1 MKRYRNIVMFKT
13 HQPMLARFMR
23 KNPDNF
29 SKGCTFTLCT
39 IQRQFFTVGNQLKE
53 IETDG
58 MNAVCLN
65 GAKKRSYKEIIA
77 MKGYLY
83 NKVYSKEISLA
94 EKLLEVSGLYGIG
107 MVKAG
112 FILQLAL
119 GKVGCLDVHNLARF
133 GLSASVFKVN
143 DKMTEATALRKA
155 NFYIKTCEDLGGS
168 EYLWNTWCKY
178 VADLYPKIYRDA
190 CHVSK
195 LHVDFIIK

>member
-1 MKRYRNIVMFKT
+1 MFKT
-13 HQPMLARFMR
+13 HQPKIARFMK

-29 SKGCTFTLCT
+29 AEGEVFSLCT
-39 IQRQFFTVGNQLKE
+39 IQRQLHTVGNQRKE
-53 IETDG
+53 IKTEG
-58 MNAVCLN
+58 VNAVCLN
-65 GAKKRSYKEIIA
+65 GTKRRSYKEIMA

-83 NKVYSKEISLA
+83 EKVYSKEISLT

-143 DKMTEATALRKA
+143 DKMSEATVLRKA

-190 CHVSK
+190 YHVSK

>member
-1 MKRYRNIVMFKT
+1 MFKT
-13 HQPMLARFMR
+13 HQPMIARFMR
-23 KNPDNF
+23 KNPDALAR
-29 SKGCTFTLCT
+29 GEVFTLCT
-39 IQRQFFTVGNQLKE
+39 IQKHFSSVGNQLKE

-58 MNAVCLN
+58 INAVCLN

-83 NKVYSKEISLA
+83 EKVYSKEISLA
-94 EKLLEVSGLYGIG
+94 EKLLEVSNLYGIG

>member
-1 MKRYRNIVMFKT
+1 MFKT
-13 HQPMLARFMR
+13 HQPKIARFMR
-23 KNPDNF
+23 KNPINF
-29 SKGCTFTLCT
+29 SRGLSCVSNT
-39 IQRQFFTVGNQLKE
+39 IQTQFFTVGKRM
-53 IETDG
+53 TDIDING
-58 MNAVCLN
+58 VNAVCLN
-65 GAKKRSYKEIIA
+65 GTKRRTHKEIIA

-83 NKVYSKEISLA
+83 EKVYSKEISLA
-94 EKLLEVSGLYGIG
+94 EKLLEVSSLYGIG

-195 LHVDFIIK
+195 LHVDFISK

>member
-1 MKRYRNIVMFKT
+1 MFKI
-13 HQPMLARFMR
+13 HQPKIARFMR
-23 KNPDNF
+23 KNPDAF
-29 SKGCTFTLCT
+29 ARGEVFTLCT
-39 IQRQFFTVGNQLKE
+39 IQKHFSGVGNQLKE

-65 GAKKRSYKEIIA
+65 GPKKRSYKEIIA

-119 GKVGCLDVHNLARF
+119 GKVGCLDGHNLARF
-133 GLSASVFKVN
+133 GLSASVFRVN
-143 DKMTEATALRKA
+143 GKMTEATALRKA

-190 CHVSK
+190 YHVSK
-195 LHVDFIIK
+195 LHVDFII

>member
-1 MKRYRNIVMFKT
+1 MFKT
-13 HQPMLARFMR
+13 HQPMIARFMK
-23 KNPDNF
+23 KNPDALAR
-29 SKGCTFTLCT
+29 GEVFTLCT
-39 IQRQFFTVGNQLKE
+39 IQKHFSSVGNQLKE

>member
-1 MKRYRNIVMFKT
+1 MFKT
-13 HQPMLARFMR
+13 HQPMIARFMR
-23 KNPDNF
+23 KNPDALAR
-29 SKGCTFTLCT
+29 GEVFTLCT
-39 IQRQFFTVGNQLKE
+39 IQKHFSSVGNQLKE

-58 MNAVCLN
+58 INAVCLN

-83 NKVYSKEISLA
+83 EKVYSKEISLA

-190 CHVSK
+190 YHVSK

>member
-1 MKRYRNIVMFKT
+1 MFKI
-13 HQPMLARFMR
+13 HQPKIARFMR
-23 KNPDNF
+23 KNPDAF
-29 SKGCTFTLCT
+29 ARGEVFTLCT
-39 IQRQFFTVGNQLKE
+39 IQKHFSGVGNQLKE

-58 MNAVCLN
+58 INAVCLN
-65 GAKKRSYKEIIA
+65 GPKKRSYKEIIA

-119 GKVGCLDVHNLARF
+119 GKVGCLDGHNLARF

-143 DKMTEATALRKA
+143 DKMSESTALRKA

-168 EYLWNTWCKY
+168 EYLWDSWCRY
-178 VADLYPKIYRDA
+178 LADLYPKIYRDGE
-190 CHVSK
+190 HVSK

>member
-1 MKRYRNIVMFKT
+1 MFKI
-13 HQPMLARFMR
+13 HQPKIARFMR
-23 KNPDNF
+23 KNPDSF
-29 SKGCTFTLCT
+29 SKGCTFTLLS
-39 IQRQFFTVGNQLKE
+39 IQRQLHTIGNQFHQ
-53 IETDG
+53 IDIDG
-58 MNAVCLN
+58 VEAACLN
-65 GAKKRSYKEIIA
+65 GTKRRTYKEIIA

-83 NKVYSKEISLA
+83 EKVYSKEISLA

>member
-1 MKRYRNIVMFKT
+1 MFKT
-13 HQPMLARFMR
+13 HQPMIARFMR
-23 KNPDNF
+23 KNPDALAR
-29 SKGCTFTLCT
+29 GEVFTLCT
-39 IQRQFFTVGNQLKE
+39 IQKHFSSVGNQLKE

-58 MNAVCLN
+58 INAVCLN
-65 GAKKRSYKEIIA
+65 GAKKKSYKEIIA

-119 GKVGCLDVHNLARF
+119 GKVGCLDGHNLARF

-143 DKMTEATALRKA
+143 GKMSEATALRKA

-190 CHVSK
+190 YHVSK

>member
-1 MKRYRNIVMFKT
+1 MFKI
-13 HQPMLARFMR
+13 HQPKIARFMR
-23 KNPDNF
+23 KNPDGF
-29 SKGCTFTLCT
+29 SKGCTFTVLS
-39 IQRQFFTVGNQLKE
+39 IQRHLHSIGNQFHQ
-53 IETDG
+53 IDIDG
-58 MNAVCLN
+58 VEAACLN
-65 GAKKRSYKEIIA
+65 GTKRRTYKEIIA

-83 NKVYSKEISLA
+83 EKVYSKEISLA

-119 GKVGCLDVHNLARF
+119 GKVGCRDVHNLARF

-190 CHVSK
+190 NHVSK
-195 LHVDFIIK
+195 LHVDFII

>member
-1 MKRYRNIVMFKT
+1 MFKT
-13 HQPMLARFMR
+13 HQPMLARFMK
-23 KNPDNF
+23 KNPDAF
-29 SKGCTFTLCT
+29 ARGEVFTLCS
-39 IQRQFFTVGNQLKE
+39 IQKHFSSVGNQLKE

-58 MNAVCLN
+58 INAVCLN

-119 GKVGCLDVHNLARF
+119 GKVGCLDGHNLARF
-133 GLSASVFKVN
+133 GLSASVFRVN
-143 DKMTEATALRKA
+143 GKMTEATALRKA

>member
-1 MKRYRNIVMFKT
+1 MFKI
-13 HQPMLARFMR
+13 HQPKIARFMR
-23 KNPDNF
+23 KNPINF
-29 SKGCTFTLCT
+29 SRGLSCVSNT
-39 IQRQFFTVGNQLKE
+39 IQTQFFTVGKRM
-53 IETDG
+53 TDIDING
-58 MNAVCLN
+58 VNAVCLN
-65 GAKKRSYKEIIA
+65 GTKRRTHKEIIA
-77 MKGYLY
+77 MKEYLY
-83 NKVYSKEISLA
+83 EKVYSKEISLA

-119 GKVGCLDVHNLARF
+119 GKVGCLDGHNLARF
-133 GLSASVFKVN
+133 GLSASVFMVN
-143 DKMTEATALRKA
+143 DKMSEATALRKA

>member
-1 MKRYRNIVMFKT
+1 MFKT
-13 HQPMLARFMR
+13 HQPMIARFMR
-23 KNPDNF
+23 KNPDALAR
-29 SKGCTFTLCT
+29 GEVFTLCT
-39 IQRQFFTVGNQLKE
+39 IQKHFSSVGNQLKE

-58 MNAVCLN
+58 INAVCLN

-83 NKVYSKEISLA
+83 EKVYSKEISLA

-168 EYLWNTWCKY
+168 EYLWDSWCRY
-178 VADLYPKIYRDA
+178 LADLYPKIYKDA
-190 CHVSK
+190 NHVSK

>member
-1 MKRYRNIVMFKT
+1 MFKT
-13 HQPMLARFMR
+13 HQPMIARFMK
-23 KNPDNF
+23 KNPDALAR
-29 SKGCTFTLCT
+29 GEVFTLCT
-39 IQRQFFTVGNQLKE
+39 IQKHFSSVGNQLKE

-58 MNAVCLN
+58 INAVCLN

>member
-1 MKRYRNIVMFKT
+1 MFKI
-13 HQPMLARFMR
+13 HQPKIARFMR
-23 KNPDNF
+23 KNPDAF
-29 SKGCTFTLCT
+29 ARGEVFTLCT
-39 IQRQFFTVGNQLKE
+39 IQKHFSGVGNQLKE

-65 GAKKRSYKEIIA
+65 GPKKRSYKEIIA

-119 GKVGCLDVHNLARF
+119 GKVGCLDGHNLARF
-133 GLSASVFKVN
+133 GLSASVFRVN
-143 DKMTEATALRKA
+143 NKMSEATALRKA

-168 EYLWNTWCKY
+168 EYLWNSWCRY
-178 VADLYPKIYRDA
+178 LADLYPKIYRDEE
-190 CHVSK
+190 HVSK

>member
-1 MKRYRNIVMFKT
+1 MFKI
-13 HQPMLARFMR
+13 HQPKIARFMR
-23 KNPDNF
+23 KNPINF
-29 SKGCTFTLCT
+29 SRGLSCVSNT
-39 IQRQFFTVGNQLKE
+39 IQTQFFTVGKRM
-53 IETDG
+53 TDIDING
-58 MNAVCLN
+58 VNAVCLN
-65 GAKKRSYKEIIA
+65 GTKRRTHKEIIA

-83 NKVYSKEISLA
+83 EKVYSKEISLA

-107 MVKAG
+107 TVKAG
-112 FILQLAL
+112 FVLQLAL

-178 VADLYPKIYRDA
+178 GISYFR
-190 CHVSK
+190 
-195 LHVDFIIK
+195 

>member
-1 MKRYRNIVMFKT
+1 MFKT
-13 HQPMLARFMR
+13 HQPMIARFMR
-23 KNPDNF
+23 KNPDALAR
-29 SKGCTFTLCT
+29 GEVFTLCT
-39 IQRQFFTVGNQLKE
+39 IQKHFSSVGNQLKE

-58 MNAVCLN
+58 INAVCLN

-83 NKVYSKEISLA
+83 EKVYSKEISLA